1 MRVSAEVLQL
11 VKAPVCA
18 FIDQANVSM
27 SSPSAQSLA
36 VEQLRIQLLKSQP
49 VALGHTVVSTG
60 FRSLDRLL
68 PQSGIPTGS
77 VIEWVSSGSG
87 MHATSIALK
96 ASSGFLKHPGAFAVV
111 DPIASFCPAQLEHLG
126 IPLSRLLLVRPSGSQ
141 SGNVSASLGDVSY
154 QLSASQRS
162 EALWSLEQLARC
174 SGVKVVLTWIDRL
187 SSTAQ
192 RRLQLAVEKSGTT
205 VLLMRPSSALGQ
217 TSWAD
222 LRFHVQSQDQTQHQS
237 SCNGGAVSTHSSRV
251 TVNLVRSRNSVQRN
265 GTAVFGC
272 HHETGD
278 VFEVLELARS
288 TPAESTAV

>member
-1 MRVSAEVLQL
+1 MLQL
-11 VKAPVCA
+11 VKARESA
-18 FIDQANVSM
+18 FIDQANVTM
-27 SSPSAQSLA
+27 SSRSAQSLA

-87 MHATSIALK
+87 LHAASIALK
-96 ASSGFLKHPGAFAVV
+96 SSSGFLKHPGAFAVV

-126 IPLSRLLLVRPSGSQ
+126 IPLSRLLLVRPSGTQ
-141 SGNVSASLGDVSY
+141 SGKVSACLGDVSY

-222 LRFHVQSQDQTQHQS
+222 LRFHVQSQDQTQHQTQHQS
-237 SCNGGAVSTHSSRV
+237 SCNGGAVSAHSSRV

-278 VFEVLELARS
+278 VFEILELARS

>member
-49 VALGHTVVSTG
+49 VALGHTIVTTG

-77 VIEWVSSGSG
+77 VIEWVSSGCG

-174 SGVKVVLTWIDRL
+174 SGVSVVLTWIDRL

-222 LRFHVQSQDQTQHQS
+222 LRFHVQSRNQS
-237 SCNGGAVSTHSSRV
+237 SLNGGAVSAHCSRV